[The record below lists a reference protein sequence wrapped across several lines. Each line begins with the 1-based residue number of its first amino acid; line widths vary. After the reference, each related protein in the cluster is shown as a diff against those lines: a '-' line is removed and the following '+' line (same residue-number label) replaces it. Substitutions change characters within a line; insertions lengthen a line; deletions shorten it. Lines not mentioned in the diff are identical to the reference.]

1 MANKRSI
8 FGAISTL
15 LTISLVAILCW
26 HFLGR
31 PQSVDEGLETLQ
43 TAGKNA
49 KDKFDEWNITSLG
62 DFADVL
68 QDGLNGLDFG
78 SFFDNDPRVGDN
90 TTILWRDF
98 DPGNGGLRLTLLNA
112 LDDDWTEEFELAVAD
127 WQESDAL
134 VLSTER
140 VEVDHTCQSKDGVM
154 VVCNAN
160 FGETGWVGIN
170 ENSIVNDRIVA
181 SVSKMNEYYLKNS
194 NLDHRRYTMC
204 HEIGH
209 GFGLPHT
216 DENPYN
222 SNLGNCLDY
231 TDDPDQNLHPGEVNF
246 NKLRN
251 MYLTNTE
258 RRVEKRYVRGNEE
271 EEIEEE
277 RIIITRTLEYRG

>member
-1 MANKRSI
+1 
-8 FGAISTL
+8 
-15 LTISLVAILCW
+15 
-26 HFLGR
+26 
-31 PQSVDEGLETLQ
+31 
-43 TAGKNA
+43 
-49 KDKFDEWNITSLG
+49 
-62 DFADVL
+62 
-68 QDGLNGLDFG
+68 
-78 SFFDNDPRVGDN
+78 VGDN

-204 HEIGH
+204 HEVSIGLFVRSRLAWCVS
-209 GFGLPHT
+209 GGVEGTVFMSFCNVIPRLFSGSEISLT
-216 DENPYN
+216 LY
-222 SNLGNCLDY
+222 LGKNAIHDRSD
-231 TDDPDQNLHPGEVNF
+231 TASDSP
-246 NKLRN
+246 
-251 MYLTNTE
+251 
-258 RRVEKRYVRGNEE
+258 
-271 EEIEEE
+271 
-277 RIIITRTLEYRG
+277 TRTKIPTIPTSGIA